1 MDFVFLVLKLK
12 LSIFFSMKMEKA
24 STPHKVKKA
33 AVPEF
38 QLSRTK
44 QMEKGIIINLI
55 TDMIKI
61 HINNL
66 L

>member
-1 MDFVFLVLKLK
+1 
-12 LSIFFSMKMEKA
+12 MKMEKA